1 MNEDIEK
8 AKMAIVDAMGS
19 ARDIDEL
26 SWIYSQLIGELGFR
40 LNRYAK
46 AFTEK
51 EAE

>member
-1 MNEDIEK
+1 MNEYVEK
-8 AKMAIVDAMGS
+8 AKMAIVDAMANAS
-19 ARDIDEL
+19 DIDEL

-46 AFTEK
+46 AFTE